1 MKLLIDAGNTRTKW
15 AWCPEPPLTFEMHM
29 QVVALE
35 NQLWLHDSECADSQ
49 ALHAA
54 LAQATEILVS
64 NVAGAGWLQSLA
76 AVKEKVTVIKA
87 SPAVLGL
94 HNSYSLPA
102 QLGSDRWCSV
112 LAVWR
117 LHQRDAL
124 VVTAG
129 TAMTMDALLRD
140 ALITDALITDALI
153 TQTVAAETCATFAGG
168 SIQPGLRLMWQSLQ
182 QGTAQLDHDYPHNTA
197 LGNGFARNSQQA
209 MWAGCVQALIAP
221 MASQY
226 AQLQSLT
233 GGRQPSLVLSG
244 GDAMILQRYLP
255 DALSLQA
262 IIVDNLVLKG
272 LACLAERT

>member
-15 AWCPEPPLTFEMHM
+15 AWCPEPPLTLEMHM

-35 NQLWLHDSECADSQ
+35 NQLWLHDSGCADSQ

-76 AVKEKVTVIKA
+76 AVKEKVTLIKA
-87 SPAVLGL
+87 SPTLLGL

-112 LAVWR
+112 LAVWL

-129 TAMTMDALLRD
+129 TAMTMDALV
-140 ALITDALITDALI
+140 
-153 TQTVAAETCATFAGG
+153 TQTVAAETSATFAGG
-168 SIQPGLRLMWQSLQ
+168 SIQPGLSLMWQSLL

-197 LGNGFARNSQQA
+197 LANGFARNSQQA

-233 GGRQPSLVLSG
+233 DGRQPALVLSG

-272 LACLAERT
+272 LACLAEST

>member
-15 AWCPEPPLTFEMHM
+15 AWCPEPPLTLEMHM

-54 LAQATEILVS
+54 LAQAREILVS
-64 NVAGAGWLQSLA
+64 NVAGADWLRSLD
-76 AVKEKVTVIKA
+76 AVKEKVILVKA
-87 SPAVLGL
+87 SSTLLGL
-94 HNSYSLPA
+94 QNSYSLPA

-117 LHQRDAL
+117 LHQQDAL

-129 TAMTMDALLRD
+129 TAMTMDALIRD
-140 ALITDALITDALI
+140 ALITDAPV
-153 TQTVAAETCATFAGG
+153 TQTVAAEASATFAGG

-197 LGNGFARNSQQA
+197 LASGFARNSQQA
-209 MWAGCVQALIAP
+209 MWTGCVQALIAP

-226 AQLQSLT
+226 TQLQSLL
-233 GGRQPSLVLSG
+233 GGRQPALVLSG

-255 DALSLQA
+255 DALSLNA

-272 LACLAERT
+272 LACLAEST

>member
-15 AWCPEPPLTFEMHM
+15 AWCPEPPLTLEMHM

-35 NQLWLHDSECADSQ
+35 NRLWLQDSGCADSQ

-87 SPAVLGL
+87 SPTLLGL

-112 LAVWR
+112 LAVWL

-129 TAMTMDALLRD
+129 TAMTMDALV
-140 ALITDALITDALI
+140 TDALVTNASVTDATI
-153 TQTVAAETCATFAGG
+153 TQTVAAEASATFAGG
-168 SIQPGLRLMWQSLQ
+168 SIQPGLSLMWQSLQ
-182 QGTAQLDHDYPHNTA
+182 QGTAQLDHDYPHNTPLA
-197 LGNGFARNSQQA
+197 NGFARNSQQA

-233 GGRQPSLVLSG
+233 DGRQPALVLSG

-272 LACLAERT
+272 LACLAEST